1 MWSLIIIACIG
12 TDDGVACHEVKWHLI
27 ESKAE
32 CLRMR
37 NWTTRRPFDQG
48 WSARLMNITKLGLIA
63 T

>member
-37 NWTTRRPFDQG
+37 NHERRAVEEAEPLRVV
-48 WSARLMNITKLGLIA
+48 ARCEPGIFL
-63 T
+63 